1 MPAEITMPQLSDT
14 MTEGTVIKW
23 HKKEGD
29 KVRAGEEIAD
39 VETDKATMP
48 MEAFDGGTLA
58 VITVKEGQRAPVG
71 AVLGVIATGSEK
83 VEDVKKKYSSGGA
96 PASSSP
102 AKPPTA
108 SAGAAP
114 TTSPGKSQASP
125 APAKPQ
131 AASAPKSAP
140 TAAPTPAPAKKSG
153 NYQFDLIVIG
163 GGPAGYAAAIRAG
176 QLKKRT
182 LCIEKENLGG
192 TCLNWGCIPTKA
204 LLEDGAFVRK
214 IRTDAAAHGVSFSGD
229 VKVDFAKL
237 ISRSRAIADK
247 LSKGI
252 AHLLRKYEVKHEAG
266 TGQLLG
272 PNKVKINGKDGA
284 KEVTAD
290 HVIIATGAK
299 PTELPFAKF
308 DGKQIIT
315 SREAMTLSH
324 QPKRMAI
331 IGAGAIGCEFA
342 DFYNAIG
349 TEVTIVEMLDHLLPN
364 EDDDVSIMLER
375 VFAKRGMKVFTK
387 TKTDKIEKSANGVK
401 LTLSGANAGVVDAD
415 VVLVAVG
422 VTGNTDGLLGPDC
435 KLELFKGRVKV
446 TPTYQTNLENV
457 WAVGDCVS
465 LHWPEQDAMGG
476 YRHPDLAHVAH
487 HEAVNCVERIFGVTE
502 HAIDYKNIPG
512 CTYTHPQVASMGM
525 NEKTARATGKELK
538 IGKFPF
544 SVSGRA
550 LAAGETDGFVKLI
563 FDKQYGEL
571 LGVHMIG
578 ENVTELLA
586 ELVLARKLEATEDE
600 IIEAMHPHP
609 TLSEAVMEAAGVA
622 DGRAIHL

>member
-1 MPAEITMPQLSDT
+1 MPSYN
-14 MTEGTVIKW
+14 
-23 HKKEGD
+23 
-29 KVRAGEEIAD
+29 
-39 VETDKATMP
+39 
-48 MEAFDGGTLA
+48 FD
-58 VITVKEGQRAPVG
+58 I
-71 AVLGVIATGSEK
+71 
-83 VEDVKKKYSSGGA
+83 
-96 PASSSP
+96 
-102 AKPPTA
+102 
-108 SAGAAP
+108 
-114 TTSPGKSQASP
+114 
-125 APAKPQ
+125 
-131 AASAPKSAP
+131 
-140 TAAPTPAPAKKSG
+140 
-153 NYQFDLIVIG
+153 IVIG
-163 GGPAGYAAAIRAG
+163 GGPAGYAAAVRAG

-182 LCIEKENLGG
+182 LCIAKENLGG

-204 LLEDGAFVRK
+204 LLEDGQLVRTM
-214 IRTDAAAHGVSFSGD
+214 RTEAAQRGITFGD
-229 VKVDFAKL
+229 MKVDFG
-237 ISRSRAIADK
+237 
-247 LSKGI
+247 KGI
-252 AHLLRKYEVKHEAG
+252 AHLFKKYEVKHELA
-266 TGQLLG
+266 TGSVLG
-272 PNKVKINGKDGA
+272 PHKVRYVGKDCA
-284 KEVTAD
+284 SKDVTAE
-290 HVIIATGAK
+290 HIVIATGAK
-299 PTELPFAKF
+299 ATELPFAKF

-315 SREAMTLSH
+315 SREAMTLPV
-324 QPKRMAI
+324 QPKRLAI

-422 VTGNTDGLLGPDC
+422 VTGNTEGLLGPDS

-446 TPTYQTNLENV
+446 TPTYQTNVENV

-502 HAIDYKNIPG
+502 HAIDYKFIPG

-525 NEKTARATGKELK
+525 NEKTARASGKELK